1 MEHSFIDIVSIIAG
15 TLTAMLMVT
24 KAVAEQEDDELV
36 VLCQKGDQ
44 QAFRVL
50 ICRYQNRVFN
60 LCYRM
65 LGNPDE
71 AEEIAQEVFVKLY
84 KSIGSFRGDSKFS
97 TWLYRVTH
105 NVCINQIN
113 YLKRRH
119 YYENRSLDL
128 EPQDDSPAPQYAAD
142 APDGEQDLMATELGA
157 AIEEK
162 LGMLAPEMREV
173 IIMRDI
179 EGMSYEEV
187 AEALKVKIGTVKSR
201 LHRGRSELQQLLK
214 DYLEDEPV

>member
-1 MEHSFIDIVSIIAG
+1 MMVMVS
-15 TLTAMLMVT
+15 
-24 KAVAEQEDDELV
+24 KAVAELDDSELV
-36 VLCQKGDQ
+36 TLCQNGDQ
-44 QAFRVL
+44 QAFREL
-50 ICRYQNRVFN
+50 IGRYQTRVFN
-60 LCYRM
+60 LCYRI

-71 AEEIAQEVFVKLY
+71 AEEIAQEVFVKLF
-84 KSIGSFRGDSKFS
+84 KSIGSFRGESKFS

-119 YYENRSLDL
+119 YFENRSLDL
-128 EPQDDSPAPQYAAD
+128 DPKDDSPAPQYASN
-142 APDGEQDLMATELGA
+142 APDGEQDLIATELGA

-179 EGMSYEEV
+179 EGLSYEEV
-187 AEALKVKIGTVKSR
+187 AQALNVKIGTVKSR
-201 LHRGRSELQQLLK
+201 LHRGRNELQELLK
-214 DYLEDEPV
+214 DYLKDEPV